1 MGCLQPILLSIPLF
15 EGSKRPIGAG

>member
-1 MGCLQPILLSIPLF
+1 MQLILLFMPLF